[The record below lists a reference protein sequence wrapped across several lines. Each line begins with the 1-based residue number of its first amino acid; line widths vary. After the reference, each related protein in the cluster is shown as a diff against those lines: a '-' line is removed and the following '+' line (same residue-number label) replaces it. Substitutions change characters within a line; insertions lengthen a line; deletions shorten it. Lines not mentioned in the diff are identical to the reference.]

1 MFWLVSGF
9 VGLAIVFVKLG
20 AYSVWLTVFKWIS
33 AILAI
38 GVCLGAISAFFRYF
52 FPGRMS

>member
-38 GVCLGAISAFFRYF
+38 GVFLGAIGAFFRYF